1 MAFEPTREAQLTEDK
16 LKWGYWW
23 VTHKVQV
30 RKWFAVFLV
39 VVDVILC
46 GFAIFGFA
54 DWFFGSGERE
64 RAQIAQLT
72 KSSTDFAFFRQKN
85 TPKQVALDR
94 ATVLNAGDKTYD
106 YFAKAANPNTQ
117 WWVEFDYRFKSGAFE
132 TQTKRG
138 YLLPGETKYLNAL
151 GVKSDVRPSSS
162 ELIVEGVSWHKVNLH
177 ETRPDFATW
186 SGSRLNFLVTD
197 VKYVPPAPTDP
208 ITVSR
213 ATFTLTNDTG
223 FGYYNVGFF
232 VVLYSGTRVVGVNR
246 IVISDLRP
254 GDRRTV
260 EASWFFDLPQVS
272 KVEVK
277 PEVNIFDDR
286 VYIPPGK

>member
-1 MAFEPTREAQLTEDK
+1 MAFEPTREGQLTEDK

-30 RKWFAVFLV
+30 RKWFAMFLV
-39 VVDVILC
+39 VVDLVLC

-64 RAQIAQLT
+64 RAQIAALARPVI
-72 KSSTDFAFFRQKN
+72 DYEFFRQKSA
-85 TPKQVALDR
+85 PKPPQFDK

-106 YFAKAANPNTQ
+106 YFAKSANPNVL
-117 WWVEFDYRFKSGAFE
+117 WWVEFEYRFKSGSVE
-132 TQTKRG
+132 TPTKKG
-138 YLLPGETKYLNAL
+138 FLLPGETRSMHAL
-151 GVKSDVRPSSS
+151 GVKSDVRPTTA
-162 ELIVEGVSWHKVNLH
+162 EFIVENVVWHRVNLH
-177 ETRPDFATW
+177 ETRPDSATW
-186 SGSRLNFLVTD
+186 ANVRLNFLVSD
-197 VKYVPPAPTDP
+197 VKFVPPAPTDP
-208 ITVSR
+208 IAVSR

-232 VVLYSGTRVVGVNR
+232 ITLYSGSRVVGVNR

-260 EASWFFDLPQVS
+260 EASWFFDLPTVS